1 MSQKIVVEDFSRNFF
16 SKRKKEKEKFN
27 FWVTYTYVALLV
39 IIILLFLYYV
49 WILNVNA
56 TKWYDIIE
64 LELQK
69 RNLLMEKERLD
80 MKIAE
85 LESLTNIMND
95 SDLKNME
102 KVNDPNFLVIKDDVQ
117 YVYNYK
123 KIKIYIIQNISKKII
138 MLTSLILWIN
148 LAFLNVINENELFW
162 ADMKYT
168 RIWWSTYSSVYWLDI
183 SKANKDLATDY
194 DTMIFYLKNVKDF
207 PSGVTIWWKQDK
219 KEVERFLVELKNII
233 NSRKEKLDSYV
244 YWKLHW

>member
-1 MSQKIVVEDFSRNFF
+1 
-16 SKRKKEKEKFN
+16 
-27 FWVTYTYVALLV
+27 
-39 IIILLFLYYV
+39 
-49 WILNVNA
+49 
-56 TKWYDIIE
+56 
-64 LELQK
+64 
-69 RNLLMEKERLD
+69 
-80 MKIAE
+80 
-85 LESLTNIMND
+85 
-95 SDLKNME
+95 
-102 KVNDPNFLVIKDDVQ
+102 
-117 YVYNYK
+117 
-123 KIKIYIIQNISKKII
+123 

-233 NSRKEKLDSYV
+233 NSRKEKLDDFWIFMSIDNFTDKNLSTIAEIKNVKKQIEVSAHSNWIRNRYK
-244 YWKLHW
+244 KLEISKKIFDKLNKAGIDVSFNSVNNLRWEIGFCDDFDKEFNQEDRKVHCL

>member
-1 MSQKIVVEDFSRNFF
+1 
-16 SKRKKEKEKFN
+16 
-27 FWVTYTYVALLV
+27 
-39 IIILLFLYYV
+39 
-49 WILNVNA
+49 
-56 TKWYDIIE
+56 
-64 LELQK
+64 
-69 RNLLMEKERLD
+69 
-80 MKIAE
+80 
-85 LESLTNIMND
+85 
-95 SDLKNME
+95 
-102 KVNDPNFLVIKDDVQ
+102 
-117 YVYNYK
+117 
-123 KIKIYIIQNISKKII
+123 

-233 NSRKEKLDSYV
+233 NSRKEKLDDFWIFMSIDNFTDKNLSTIAEIKNVKKQIEVSAHSNWIWNRYK
-244 YWKLHW
+244 KLEISKKIFDKLNKAGIDVSFNSVNNLRWEIGFCDDFDKEFNQEDRKVHCL

>member
-1 MSQKIVVEDFSRNFF
+1 
-16 SKRKKEKEKFN
+16 
-27 FWVTYTYVALLV
+27 
-39 IIILLFLYYV
+39 
-49 WILNVNA
+49 
-56 TKWYDIIE
+56 
-64 LELQK
+64 
-69 RNLLMEKERLD
+69 
-80 MKIAE
+80 
-85 LESLTNIMND
+85 
-95 SDLKNME
+95 
-102 KVNDPNFLVIKDDVQ
+102 
-117 YVYNYK
+117 
-123 KIKIYIIQNISKKII
+123 

-233 NSRKEKLDSYV
+233 NSRKEKLDSFRVFMSIENFTDKNLSTIAEIKNVKKQIEVSAHSNWIWNRYK
-244 YWKLHW
+244 KLEISKKIFDKLNKAGIDVSFNSVNNLRWEIGFCDDFDKEFNQEDRKVHCL